1 MSNQLNV
8 CSECNGD
15 LDECSCNDN
24 TSVVNNGTGRSSGD
38 ITNITS
44 AMMESNAYPETVE
57 EVLDDEIKYRRG
69 VIPALKGWKSLKLW
83 GSKTNQMR
91 LDGLI
96 VLAEQLASLYDIAVP
111 TVVVDGI
118 DLDAIIR
125 DTKMNPSDSSSYSPG
140 SHTITMRGNLS
151 IITFLHEFGHA
162 LGKNEKKTC
171 RWSINLFK
179 KVFPKQYNKLDHKQ
193 HTLVRQRPNE
203 DAISNILNG

>member
-1 MSNQLNV
+1 MNNSV
-8 CSECNGD
+8 DNGMD
-15 LDECSCNDN
+15 
-24 TSVVNNGTGRSSGD
+24 RSSAEIAD
-38 ITNITS
+38 QIASITT
-44 AMMESNAYPETVE
+44 AMLDGNDYPETVE

-96 VLAEQLASLYDIAVP
+96 VLAEQLAPLYDIAVP

-118 DLDAIIR
+118 DLNAIVR
-125 DTKMNPSDSSSYSPG
+125 DTKMNPSGSSSYAPG

-171 RWSINLFK
+171 HWSINLFR
-179 KVFPKQYNKLDHKQ
+179 KVFPKQYAKLDHEK

-203 DAISNILNG
+203 DAISRALQD